1 MEKGAVLTSILKT
14 HGAFGYQ
21 GVTVSREMKASL
33 KFFFFK
39 IRRLLLAI
47 YTSEEL
53 KDGFLF
59 PAWKTKME
67 PVIIISCI

>member
-14 HGAFGYQ
+14 QGSFGYQ
-21 GVTVSREMKASL
+21 GVTVTRDMKVSL

-47 YTSEEL
+47 YTPEEL

-67 PVIIISCI
+67 PVIIMSCI